1 MSDVVTAAAPQQW
14 QSGAS
19 NILVVVR
26 ARPLSRDERVRKEE
40 EVVRMVD
47 GRTIE
52 IRDPGHQANNMMR
65 QARLKTRGFTFDHSF
80 APGVSTADVYAR
92 TTKFLVNGVIEG
104 YNATVF
110 AYGAT
115 GSGKTHTMLGNAAS
129 PGLMPSTLRDLWSAV
144 QNYKA
149 TRTYTVTITYVE
161 IYNENVRD
169 LLSAADEY
177 LDLREDPVKV
187 RRGRRERERE
197 LSFFGMCLPPP
208 PPSFLFRIG
217 PMRRGCLRTCRPKH

>member
-1 MSDVVTAAAPQQW
+1 M
-14 QSGAS
+14 
-19 NILVVVR
+19 
-26 ARPLSRDERVRKEE
+26 
-40 EVVRMVD
+40 D

-52 IRDPGHQANNMMR
+52 IRDPGHHANNMMR
-65 QARLKTRGFTFDHSF
+65 KARLTTRAFTFDHSF
-80 APGVSTADVYAR
+80 PPGVSTADVYAK
-92 TTKFLVNGVIEG
+92 TTRFLVAGVMEG

-129 PGLMPSTLRDLWSAV
+129 PGLMPSTLRDLWAAV
-144 QNYKA
+144 QGYA
-149 TRTYTVTITYVE
+149 STRTYSVVMTYVE

-187 RRGRRERERE
+187 RRRVPCEARDLTRCSSR
-197 LSFFGMCLPPP
+197 PPAP
-208 PPSFLFRIG
+208 PAPMIRVNASRASPST
-217 PMRRGCLRTCRPKH
+217 PSTTRTTS